1 MKFGMQAPAAPAPSG
16 SSAEDGNFD
25 VSPSVVGSILTDV
38 AAKAQTYNNLARAL
52 EVATAGI
59 GEAANAWPV
68 AEQMNGLNT
77 YLLQR
82 CMRIIGART
91 VKNITT
97 VTDVVTILISADR
110 EMSDTARGSVAQAAQ
125 MAISKNPLADPNAPI
140 RVGPG
145 PGAVQ

>member
-1 MKFGMQAPAAPAPSG
+1 MKFDMHAPAAPAVSDSSG
-16 SSAEDGNFD
+16 GDGDFD
-25 VSPSVVGSILTDV
+25 VSPSVVGSILTEV
-38 AAKAQTYNNLARAL
+38 GAKAQTYNNLARAL
-52 EVATAGI
+52 EAATAGI
-59 GEAANAWPV
+59 GETANAWPI

-82 CMRIIGART
+82 GMRIIGART

-97 VTDVVTILISADR
+97 VTDVVTILISADQ
-110 EMSDTARGSVAQAAQ
+110 EMSDTARSSAARAAQ
-125 MAISKNPLADPNAPI
+125 TSIGDDPLADPNAPV

>member
-1 MKFGMQAPAAPAPSG
+1 MKFDMHAPAAPAPSG
-16 SSAEDGNFD
+16 SNGGDGDFD

-52 EVATAGI
+52 EVAAVGI

-68 AEQMNGLNT
+68 AEQMSGLNT
-77 YLLQR
+77 YFLQR

-97 VTDVVTILISADR
+97 VTDVMTILISADE
-110 EMSDTARGSVAQAAQ
+110 EMSATARSSAAQAAQ
-125 MAISKNPLADPNAPI
+125 TSIGDDPLADPNAPI
-140 RVGPG
+140 RIGPG